1 MVSTETNIYPNPSV
15 ERVYLEVVWFPCAL
29 ELSVLAFR
37 KMPKASLSKEEY
49 LKRYLCQPKGKR
61 QNADGAVHYIT
72 GEMPDSLDAFDEKT
86 KLELNMFKP
95 SAEEEV
101 VGVTQVRKRSKG
113 ILSDEALSDQALK
126 ARKNAEL
133 EAKYALW
140 NRGVDSVKERELEL
154 EEARYEA
161 LKPLAR
167 YADDPDL
174 NLQQKEVIHS
184 EDPMGA
190 YFEEKRKRKKE
201 KEKKEKKKRRR
212 KHGADGKCFLSLT
225 SAILD
230 GEEGALETEV
240 EEEEDARPRYKGPP
254 EPPPN
259 RYGIWPG
266 YRWDGVDR
274 SNGFEK
280 KLVDDITRRKV
291 ERELAYKWGTE
302 DM

>member
-1 MVSTETNIYPNPSV
+1 
-15 ERVYLEVVWFPCAL
+15 
-29 ELSVLAFR
+29 
-37 KMPKASLSKEEY
+37 
-49 LKRYLCQPKGKR
+49 
-61 QNADGAVHYIT
+61 
-72 GEMPDSLDAFDEKT
+72 MPDSLDAFDERT
-86 KLELNMFKP
+86 KLELNMFKS

-101 VGVTQVRKRSKG
+101 VGVTQVRKRTKG

-140 NRGVDSVKERELEL
+140 NRGVDSVKEREIAL

-161 LKPLAR
+161 SKPLAR
-167 YADDPDL
+167 YADDADL
-174 NLQQKEVIHS
+174 NSQQKEVIHA

-190 YFEEKRKRKKE
+190 YFKEKRKRKKE
-201 KEKKEKKKRRR
+201 KEKQEKKK
-212 KHGADGKCFLSLT
+212 KHGKHRAD
-225 SAILD
+225 D
-230 GEEGALETEV
+230 DEEGAPEV
-240 EEEEDARPRYKGPP
+240 EEEEEDARPRYKGPP

-274 SNGFEK
+274 SNGFER

>member
-1 MVSTETNIYPNPSV
+1 MGGK
-15 ERVYLEVVWFPCAL
+15 
-29 ELSVLAFR
+29 
-37 KMPKASLSKEEY
+37 KMPKAPLSKEEY
-49 LKRYLCQPKGKR
+49 LKRYLSQPKGKK
-61 QNADGAVHYIT
+61 QKSDGTVHYIT

-95 SAEEEV
+95 SAEETAM
-101 VGVTQVRKRSKG
+101 GVTQVRKRTKG
-113 ILSDEALSDQALK
+113 ILSEEAISDQALK
-126 ARKNAEL
+126 ARKKAEL

-161 LKPLAR
+161 SKPLAR
-167 YADDPDL
+167 YADDVDL
-174 NLQQKEVIHS
+174 NLQQKEVIHA

-201 KEKKEKKKRRR
+201 REKKEKKKKHR
-212 KHGADGKCFLSLT
+212 KHGADGECALLLISG
-225 SAILD
+225 ILD
-230 GEEGALETEV
+230 GGEGAQET
-240 EEEEDARPRYKGPP
+240 EEEEDDARPRYKGPP

-274 SNGFEK
+274 SNGFER
-280 KLVDDITRRKV
+280 KLVDDITRRRV

>member
-1 MVSTETNIYPNPSV
+1 MQVTKTS
-15 ERVYLEVVWFPCAL
+15 
-29 ELSVLAFR
+29 R
-37 KMPKASLSKEEY
+37 KMPKAPLSKEEY
-49 LKRYLCQPKGKR
+49 LKRYLSQPKGKK
-61 QNADGAVHYIT
+61 QKSDGTVHYIT

-95 SAEEEV
+95 SAEETAM
-101 VGVTQVRKRSKG
+101 GVTQVRKRTKG
-113 ILSDEALSDQALK
+113 ILSEEAISDQALK
-126 ARKNAEL
+126 ARKKAEL

-140 NRGVDSVKERELEL
+140 NRGIDSVKERELEL

-161 LKPLAR
+161 SKPLAR
-167 YADDPDL
+167 YADDVDL
-174 NLQQKEVIHS
+174 NLQQKEVIHA

-201 KEKKEKKKRRR
+201 REKKEKKKKRQ
-212 KHGADGKCFLSLT
+212 KHGAD
-225 SAILD
+225 D
-230 GEEGALETEV
+230 GGEGAQET
-240 EEEEDARPRYKGPP
+240 EEEEDDARPRYKGPP

-274 SNGFEK
+274 SNGFER
-280 KLVDDITRRKV
+280 KLVDDITRRRV

>member
-1 MVSTETNIYPNPSV
+1 MDLFAYPFHTSS
-15 ERVYLEVVWFPCAL
+15 E
-29 ELSVLAFR
+29 S
-37 KMPKASLSKEEY
+37 
-49 LKRYLCQPKGKR
+49 
-61 QNADGAVHYIT
+61 
-72 GEMPDSLDAFDEKT
+72 
-86 KLELNMFKP
+86 
-95 SAEEEV
+95 
-101 VGVTQVRKRSKG
+101 
-113 ILSDEALSDQALK
+113 
-126 ARKNAEL
+126 
-133 EAKYALW
+133 
-140 NRGVDSVKERELEL
+140 VDSVKEREMEL

-161 LKPLAR
+161 SKPLAR
-167 YADDPDL
+167 YADDADL
-174 NLQQKEVIHS
+174 NLQQKEVIHA

-201 KEKKEKKKRRR
+201 KEKKEKKKKRQ
-212 KHGADGKCFLSLT
+212 KHGTGGKCSHLPS
-225 SAILD
+225 SASLD
-230 GEEGALETEV
+230 GEGAQETEE

-291 ERELAYKWGTE
+291 ERDLAYRWGTE